1 VSVPTRPR
9 EDDLG
14 GPRFWIAAA
23 VGLAI
28 VAFGVAGLLR
38 NVHGAALVSWAK
50 LLLGGL
56 VAHDGIALPLVAL
69 LSVVLVRLT
78 PARVRPP
85 LQGALV
91 VSVVVVLVALPVLT
105 GAGRLSNNPSLLPSH
120 RYGTHVLAILGV
132 VWLCA
137 LLLAIARGRRRQD
150 PAPEG
155 AGTDR
160 LDR

>member
-1 VSVPTRPR
+1 MSAPTRPR

-14 GPRFWIAAA
+14 GPRFWITAA

-28 VAFGVAGLLR
+28 VAFGIAGLLR
-38 NVHGAALVSWAK
+38 NVHDDARLSWAK
-50 LLLGGL
+50 LLLGGI

-69 LSVVLVRLT
+69 LSVALVRVV
-78 PARVRPP
+78 PAHVRPP

-105 GAGRLSNNPSLLPSH
+105 DAGRLSNNPSLLPSH

-150 PAPEG
+150 PAPEKAEG
-155 AGTDR
+155 DR

>member
-1 VSVPTRPR
+1 MSVPTRRR

-38 NVHGAALVSWAK
+38 NVHGDALLSWAK
-50 LLLGGL
+50 LLVGGIAL
-56 VAHDGIALPLVAL
+56 HDGLALPLVAL
-69 LSVVLVRLT
+69 VSGALVRLA
-78 PARVRPP
+78 PARVRPL

-105 GAGRLSNNPSLLPSH
+105 GAGRLSNNPSLLPNR
-120 RYGTHVLAILGV
+120 RYGVHVLAILSV

-137 LLLAIARGRRRQD
+137 AAAAVARSRR
-150 PAPEG
+150 PG
-155 AGTDR
+155 
-160 LDR
+160 